1 LEEFMSKFHS
11 MVSRRDFMKGL
22 GLAGAGIGAVAASA
36 PVFHDIDELIAS
48 DTAVQPRP
56 WWVKER
62 PIDDPTI
69 EVDFSMMERHDG
81 RNQGQSA
88 RVRAIY
94 YGADRVLG
102 AAALSAAEL
111 AERTASNY
119 PGYTYRSR
127 ALAGSF
133 KRVSQGTSP
142 GWAETKDPAPVKT
155 PEERGEPKWTGSP
168 EEASR
173 MLRAAMRAYGASL
186 VGYTELTQEHRDH
199 VIFSYE
205 KGDSNNEKYIG
216 TTVPVTAARPIVFES
231 VPKAY
236 ETTEKLVIPN
246 VPLWEIALSTQ
257 GSNELWRSAG
267 TLLGGMANAN
277 TFYNCANLHA
287 STYNFLRYLG
297 YQLIGT
303 IGNDS
308 RYVGSEGGAAI
319 MAGLGEASR
328 QKLYTLTPEYGA
340 PGRLYGVL
348 TDLPLEPT
356 HPIDAGI
363 YRFCHSC
370 QKCADSCPPQCI
382 SKEKEPSWDLPLT
395 EGKET
400 IYSVKGTKAFYNN
413 LPLCRQYSNETSHG
427 CRICWGECTF
437 TVNRGALVHQI
448 IKGTIANV
456 PLFNTYFYKL
466 GAAFGYGTDP
476 EKAET
481 WWDLSLP
488 TLGQDSTIVAA
499 DAGYGK

>member
-1 LEEFMSKFHS
+1 MSKFHS

-22 GLAGAGIGAVAASA
+22 GMAGAGIGAVAASA

-69 EVDFSMMERHDG
+69 EVDFDMMERHDG

-88 RVRAIY
+88 RVRAMY

-133 KRVSQGTSP
+133 KRVSPGTAP

-155 PEERGEPKWTGSP
+155 PEERGEPKWTGTP

-216 TTVPVTAARPIVFES
+216 TDVPVTAARPIVFEN
-231 VPKAY
+231 VAKAY

-257 GSNELWRSAG
+257 GSNELWRSSG
-267 TLLGGMANAN
+267 TLLGGFANSN
-277 TFYNCANLHA
+277 TFYNCGNLHA

-328 QKLYTLTPEYGA
+328 QKLPNMA
-340 PGRLYGVL
+340 
-348 TDLPLEPT
+348 LP
-356 HPIDAGI
+356 AV
-363 YRFCHSC
+363 YMAS
-370 QKCADSCPPQCI
+370 
-382 SKEKEPSWDLPLT
+382 
-395 EGKET
+395 
-400 IYSVKGTKAFYNN
+400 
-413 LPLCRQYSNETSHG
+413 
-427 CRICWGECTF
+427 
-437 TVNRGALVHQI
+437 
-448 IKGTIANV
+448 
-456 PLFNTYFYKL
+456 
-466 GAAFGYGTDP
+466 
-476 EKAET
+476 
-481 WWDLSLP
+481 
-488 TLGQDSTIVAA
+488 
-499 DAGYGK
+499 